1 MKTQRANLV
10 ILQLP
15 DRFRQLFFYVGV
27 LVVVTVVYILAAI
40 FVFFKDYVKICIYL

>member
-1 MKTQRANLV
+1 MKTQRANVV

-27 LVVVTVVYILAAI
+27 LVVVLVIYIIAAM
-40 FVFFKDYVKICIYL
+40 FLFFKDYVKICLYL